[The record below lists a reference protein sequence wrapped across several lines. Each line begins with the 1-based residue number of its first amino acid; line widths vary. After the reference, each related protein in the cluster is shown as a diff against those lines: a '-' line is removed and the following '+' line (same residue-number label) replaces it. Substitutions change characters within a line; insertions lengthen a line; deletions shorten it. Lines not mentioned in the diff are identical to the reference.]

1 MTKNIHNLNSV
12 NLLIISLGLL
22 FAYFAPIITLGENS
36 YHGVHDNLDSNHINS
51 VISAEN
57 MAEFGSNAETTPQLM
72 GGLPRTPGPNLG
84 INSSLYRIFHRYNAM
99 LINILLVHL
108 TAFFGMLILLRYLD
122 RDGFETNRT
131 LYFLVALAFAI
142 IKFWANAGISVAGLP
157 LLYFGYLIAKDRKVI
172 ALLIAFFYA
181 FYSNFVLV
189 GMFALIVLGI
199 MEISS
204 LLKTKKINWSRW
216 VFLLLVFGFYLASSY
231 KLAWS
236 VFSPHPLF
244 VSHRLDYSMS
254 SFYSSWGEAIRLIPT
269 LIFRSYGHNSGF
281 PLLPMLLALAVII
294 LCRIKKCADKRMEGT
309 FLIIIGLSVLSAIL
323 NTKAWMGI
331 QQQIP
336 IVKMIQLQR
345 FYWLLVFLQYL
356 LFAFALLRLSKL
368 NIKRTAL
375 ALVVLQIL
383 ILFAGNTNYKQMIKK
398 HLFGKEAITTYAEFY
413 SPELMQQVN
422 EYIGKPQSSYRVV
435 SVGLEPAV
443 ALYSGFY
450 SLEGYSGSYPMEHKR
465 KMRAVMAAELDKNE
479 YLANNF
485 DGWGNKVTIYSDDID
500 KKIGYPN
507 SWDIPIIH
515 KDSGETVDNL
525 SIDTT
530 NLKQMNC
537 QYLFSALE
545 ITNYRETGLEF
556 LRSFEDSKSPYRIY
570 LYKIQ

>member
-1 MTKNIHNLNSV
+1 MIKKIHNLNSV
-12 NLLIISLGLL
+12 TLLIISLGVL
-22 FAYFAPIITLGENS
+22 FAYFAPIIVLGENS

-84 INSSLYRIFHRYNAM
+84 IKSSLYRIFHRYNAL

-108 TAFFGMLILLRYLD
+108 TAFFGMLILLRHLNKES
-122 RDGFETNRT
+122 FETNRT
-131 LYFLVALAFAI
+131 IYFLAALAFGI
-142 IKFWANAGISVAGLP
+142 IRFWANAGISVAGLP

-204 LLKTKKINWSRW
+204 SLRSKRINWYRW
-216 VFLLLVFGFYLASSY
+216 AFLLLVFFFYLVSSY
-231 KLAWS
+231 QLVLS

-244 VSHRLDYSMS
+244 VSHRLDYNMS
-254 SFYSSWGEAIRLIPT
+254 SFYSSWGKAIRLIPT

-281 PLLPMLLALAVII
+281 PLLPMLSSLAVII
-294 LCRIKKCADKRMEGT
+294 ICRIRRCKDQRMEGT
-309 FLIIIGLSVLSAIL
+309 FLTIIGLSLLSAL
-323 NTKAWMGI
+323 LSTQSWMGI
-331 QQQIP
+331 QQHIP
-336 IVKMIQLQR
+336 IFKMVQLQR

-356 LFAFALLRLSKL
+356 LFFFALLRLTKL
-368 NIKRTAL
+368 NLKRTAL
-375 ALVVLQIL
+375 ALAVLQIL
-383 ILFAGNTNYKQMIKK
+383 ILFAWNVNYKQMVKK
-398 HLFGKEAITTYAEFY
+398 HLFGMEVNKTYAEFY
-413 SPELMQQVN
+413 SPELMQQVQ
-422 EYIGKPQSSYRVV
+422 EYISKPQSSYRVV

-450 SLEGYSGSYPMEHKR
+450 SVEGYSGSYPIEHKR
-465 KMRAVMAAELDKNE
+465 RMRAVMAAELDKNE

-500 KKIGYPN
+500 KKIGYP
-507 SWDIPIIH
+507 SPWDIPMIS
-515 KDSGETVDNL
+515 KNEEETIDNL
-525 SIDTT
+525 VINTSG
-530 NLKQMNC
+530 LKDMNC
-537 QYLFSALE
+537 QYLFSTLE
-545 ITNYRETGLEF
+545 ITNYQETGLEF
-556 LRSFEDSKSPYRIY
+556 LRSFENSKSLYRIY
-570 LYKIQ
+570 LYQIE